1 MKLAEATQDKELK
14 IKGYVVKG
22 HNENPGWKRKLISM
36 GIVPGVSVKI
46 LRKDDRN
53 MILKVY
59 NSRISICNCLAD
71 KVEVE

>member
-1 MKLAEATQDKELK
+1 MKLIEVPVDKEVN
-14 IKGYVVKG
+14 IKGYIING
-22 HNENPGWKRKLISM
+22 RNENPGWKRKLISM
-36 GIVPGVSVKI
+36 GIIPGASVKV

-53 MILKVY
+53 TLLKIY